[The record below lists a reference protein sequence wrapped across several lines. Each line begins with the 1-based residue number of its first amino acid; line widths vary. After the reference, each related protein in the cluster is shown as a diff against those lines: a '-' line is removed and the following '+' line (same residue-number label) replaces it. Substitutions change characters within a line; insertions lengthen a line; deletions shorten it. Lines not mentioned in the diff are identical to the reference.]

1 MRNLIVIFTNVE
13 RQCQRL
19 NQAVRILKEEKQI
32 HSECVSL
39 FFNSE
44 THYTEAIE
52 RTLLRSSLVFFLWQG
67 AVYPT
72 EFSNACKRF
81 LQTQQKRFIMGS
93 STQPEMEAFHEI
105 ETSALAQVSQYIF
118 NSGTDNYRNLW
129 LYLCA
134 KFAGEAVSYLPPAV
148 FPWMGWR
155 IFHQKQT
162 SFSKTKQLRI
172 QRGFR
177 RIEMRKDILT
187 ILI

>member
-1 MRNLIVIFTNVE
+1 MKNTIVIFTNVE

-19 NQAVRILKEEKQI
+19 NQAAHYLNEEKQI
-32 HSECVSL
+32 CSECVSQ

-44 THYTEAIE
+44 TEFTETTE

-105 ETSALAQVSQYIF
+105 KRAVNDGWTGKELQFASEMINF
-118 NSGTDNYRNLW
+118 WD
-129 LYLCA
+129 A
-134 KFAGEAVSYLPPAV
+134 KEN
-148 FPWMGWR
+148 
-155 IFHQKQT
+155 
-162 SFSKTKQLRI
+162 
-172 QRGFR
+172 
-177 RIEMRKDILT
+177 E
-187 ILI
+187 